1 MQKWLIKI
9 MILTLFITL
18 IPNFG
23 IIVREANAAT
33 QETDLI
39 DQNVEQ
45 QVDSSVS
52 EGLNVEVITDNS
64 AEIIVES
71 AVNAEDFTAST
82 DVSLDKETG
91 DIQVNGNF
99 IDENG
104 EEIKVNFD
112 VEVIESNE
120 EVFIADFKDQKT
132 GKIYEYDTTKLQA
145 SVIPAVPVVLALV
158 ARAGIQAA
166 IKKWGKTALRQ
177 VSKQLTK
184 SNSPVWKGLSPHK
197 GKTKASGKG
206 SKKKYYEWDHTHND
220 IEVYD
225 SKGKHLGSM
234 DPLTGD
240 MIKGPVKG
248 RSIKI

>member
-1 MQKWLIKI
+1 

-18 IPNFG
+18 IPNLG
-23 IIVREANAAT
+23 IIVQEANAAT
-33 QETDLI
+33 QETNLI
-39 DQNVEQ
+39 DQNIER
-45 QVDSSVS
+45 QVDSSIS
-52 EGLNVEVITDNS
+52 EGVNVDVITDNS

-71 AVNAEDFTAST
+71 AVNAVDFTAST

-91 DIQVNGNF
+91 DVQVNGNF

-120 EVFIADFKDQKT
+120 EVFIANFKDQKT
-132 GKIYEYDTTKLQA
+132 GEIYEYDTTKLQA

-158 ARAGIQAA
+158 ARVGIQAA

-184 SNSPVWKGLSPHK
+184 SNSPVWKGLSSHK
-197 GKTKASGKG
+197 GKTKTSGKG
-206 SKKKYYEWDHTHND
+206 SKRNTMNG
-220 IEVYD
+220 II
-225 SKGKHLGSM
+225 LIM
-234 DPLTGD
+234 TLRF
-240 MIKGPVKG
+240 IIVKV
-248 RSIKI
+248 SI

>member
-1 MQKWLIKI
+1 MQKWLLKI

-18 IPNFG
+18 IPNLG
-23 IIVREANAAT
+23 IIVHEANAAT

-71 AVNAEDFTAST
+71 AVHAEDFTAST

-120 EVFIADFKDQKT
+120 EVFIANFKDQKT

-145 SVIPAVPVVLALV
+145 SIIPAVPVVLALV
-158 ARAGIQAA
+158 ARVGIQAA

>member
-1 MQKWLIKI
+1 MQKLLIKI

-18 IPNFG
+18 IPNLG
-23 IIVREANAAT
+23 IIVHEANAAT

-52 EGLNVEVITDNS
+52 EGLNVEVVTDNS

-120 EVFIADFKDQKT
+120 EVFIANFRDQKT
-132 GKIYEYDTTKLQA
+132 GKIYEYE
-145 SVIPAVPVVLALV
+145 IG
-158 ARAGIQAA
+158 RAH
-166 IKKWGKTALRQ
+166 
-177 VSKQLTK
+177 V
-184 SNSPVWKGLSPHK
+184 
-197 GKTKASGKG
+197 
-206 SKKKYYEWDHTHND
+206 
-220 IEVYD
+220 
-225 SKGKHLGSM
+225 
-234 DPLTGD
+234 
-240 MIKGPVKG
+240 
-248 RSIKI
+248 